1 MDLKIAGRTAFVG
14 VDALG
19 AGLTKVLQGEGVR
32 VVTEFSDQVD
42 IVVAHSS
49 SSRGLQLL
57 DVTTAQELHGAWDSL
72 VDTVA
77 SFRTALPGM
86 VNRGWGRYIWIGSA
100 AAKSLNTDDDDLGAV
115 VSLAVMAANKVI
127 SAECGPSGITANA
140 VLQGDSAT
148 IEDVSS
154 AVAFL
159 CSEGAS
165 YITGV
170 TIVVDGGTGMAMF

>member
-1 MDLKIAGRTAFVG
+1 MDLRIAGRTALVG

-19 AGLTKVLQGEGVR
+19 AGLAKVLQEEGVHI
-32 VVTEFSDQVD
+32 VTELTDRVD
-42 IVVAHSS
+42 IVVARAPSS
-49 SSRGLQLL
+49 HDPVL
-57 DVTTAQELHGAWDSL
+57 DVTSERQLHEAWDSL
-72 VDTVA
+72 VNTVA
-77 SFRTALPGM
+77 SYRTALPRM
-86 VNRGWGRYIWIGSA
+86 VERGWGRYIWVGPAS
-100 AAKSLNTDDDDLGAV
+100 AKSLNTGDDDLGAV

-127 SAECGPSGITANA
+127 SAECGSSGITANA
-140 VLQGDSAT
+140 VLQGGSAT

-170 TIVVDGGTGMAMF
+170 TIVVDGGAGTAMF